1 MKFAMGLIQIFRENS
16 QGPAG
21 VSSLGVQ
28 GVLPWHPKI
37 FADQLTLFQPRGQ
50 ILLAK

>member
-28 GVLPWHPKI
+28 GVLPWH
-37 FADQLTLFQPRGQ
+37 TLGSFENFGSE
-50 ILLAK
+50 I